1 LSGRVYQVVT
11 CFLVHRAPDGD
22 RVLLLR
28 RSGRVSTY
36 QGRWAGVSGY
46 LEAADPL
53 EQAYTEIAEETGL
66 SRGQVR
72 LLAACGA
79 MDLYDP
85 ELDRHWRVHLFMFE
99 VPDPAL
105 IRTDWEH
112 TEIRWVKPEEVASF
126 ETVPGLAD
134 GLRRCY
140 EARGISRATGGE
152 PSR

>member
-1 LSGRVYQVVT
+1 VAGQVYEVVT
-11 CFLVHRAPDGD
+11 CFLVHRGPEGD

-53 EQAYTEIAEETGL
+53 EQAYTELAEETGL
-66 SRGQVR
+66 GRDQVR
-72 LLAACGA
+72 LLADCGVL
-79 MDLYDP
+79 DLYDP
-85 ELDRHWRVHLFMFE
+85 DLGRHWRVHLFMFE

-105 IRTDWEH
+105 VRTDWEH
-112 TEIRWVKPEEVASF
+112 TEARWVRPEEVARY
-126 ETVPGLAD
+126 ETVPSLAE

-140 EARGISRATGGE
+140 EAAPASGPGA
-152 PSR
+152 